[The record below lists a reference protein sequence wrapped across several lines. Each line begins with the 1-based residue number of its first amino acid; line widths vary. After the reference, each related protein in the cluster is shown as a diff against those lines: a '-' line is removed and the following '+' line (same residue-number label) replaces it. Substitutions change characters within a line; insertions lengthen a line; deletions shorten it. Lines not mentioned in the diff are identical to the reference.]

1 MSLVVELEK
10 GWRVGMLLLQ
20 MDVVNLRLFSG
31 EAAVLT
37 DVHLRPPLLVL
48 VLMSNSVNL
57 QAVAF

>member
-37 DVHLRPPLLVL
+37 DVHLVTQLY
-48 VLMSNSVNL
+48 
-57 QAVAF
+57 